1 MRLRPLVLVSAVLG
15 IAACAKLEDAARQV
29 DAKVAELFADA
40 PQSEAERH
48 YKQGLRYFNG
58 DGVAADP
65 AKGVAEFR
73 VAAAEVPDAAFML
86 GLAYRSGRGV
96 SRDDA
101 VAVSW
106 FRQAADKGHG
116 DAQFMLGL
124 AALRGT
130 GTAEDPA
137 AARTWFEKAAA
148 QGLAGAE
155 YHLGVMNAAGLGGM
169 RDDARALVW
178 LEKAAAQNH
187 PEAQFALAEAHT
199 NGRGT
204 PVDHAWAA
212 RWYGKA
218 AEQGLVRAQYM
229 LGVAYATGLG
239 LPKDLP
245 ESARWLTLAALKGDT
260 DAARLRDAV
269 NMRISG
275 REREMADAWAQRWRA
290 RAPGP
295 FADPPT
301 IRFVQFALSR
311 VDIDP
316 GPVDGTWGTQ
326 TERAAAAF
334 RQRTGMTVATSLT
347 PDLLSRLKDERLRR
361 EK

>member
-1 MRLRPLVLVSAVLG
+1 MRLRFIWLA
-15 IAACAKLEDAARQV
+15 IALAALSACAKLEDAARQV
-29 DAKVAELFADA
+29 DAKVADLFSDA
-40 PQSEAERH
+40 PQSEAQRH
-48 YKQGLRYFNG
+48 YRLGLRLFNG
-58 DGVAADP
+58 EDGTSDP
-65 AKGVAEFR
+65 AKGVVEFR
-73 VAAAEVPDAAFML
+73 AAASEIPDAAFML

-96 SRDDA
+96 KRDDSAA
-101 VAVSW
+101 VAW
-106 FRQAADKGHG
+106 FRQAADRGHG

-124 AALRGT
+124 AALRGS

-155 YHLGVMNAAGLGGM
+155 YHLGLMNAAGLGGA
-169 RDDARALVW
+169 RDDARAIAW

-187 PEAQFALAEAHT
+187 PEAEFALAEAHT

-245 ESARWLTLAALKGDT
+245 ESARWLALAALKGDA

-269 NMRISG
+269 NVRINDQ
-275 REREMADAWAQRWRA
+275 ERDTALAWAQRWRA

-301 IRFVQFALSR
+301 IRFVQYSLTRLDFN
-311 VDIDP
+311 P
-316 GPVDGTWGTQ
+316 GPVDGAWGAQ
-326 TERAAAAF
+326 TERAVGAF
-334 RQRTGMTVATSLT
+334 RQRAGLTSGTGLG
-347 PDLLSRLKDERLRR
+347 PDVLLRLKDERLRR
-361 EK
+361 ER

>member
-1 MRLRPLVLVSAVLG
+1 MRFRFIHLAMALAAVS
-15 IAACAKLEDAARQV
+15 ACAKLEDAARQV
-29 DAKVAELFADA
+29 DAKVATLFPDA
-40 PQSEAERH
+40 PQTEAQRH
-48 YKQGLRYFNG
+48 YQQGLRLFNG
-58 DGVAADP
+58 DDGSSDP

-73 VAAAEVPDAAFML
+73 AAASEIPDAAFML

-96 SRDDA
+96 KRDDSA
-101 VAVSW
+101 AVSW
-106 FRQAADKGHG
+106 FRQAADKG

-124 AALRGT
+124 ASLRGS
-130 GTAEDPA
+130 GTAQDPA

-155 YHLGVMNAAGLGGM
+155 YHLGVMNAAGLGGA

-204 PVDHAWAA
+204 QVDHAWAA

-218 AEQGLVRAQYM
+218 ADQGLVRAQYM

-239 LPKDLP
+239 LPKDMP
-245 ESARWLTLAALKGDT
+245 EAARWLALAALKGDA

-269 NMRISG
+269 NARING
-275 REREMADAWAQRWRA
+275 PERDMAAAWAQRWRA

-301 IRFVQFALSR
+301 IRFAQYALTR
-311 VDIDP
+311 LDLDP
-316 GPVDGTWGTQ
+316 GPVDGAWGAQ
-326 TERAAAAF
+326 TERAVGAF
-334 RQRTGMTVATSLT
+334 RQRARITSGSGLD
-347 PDLLSRLKDERLRR
+347 PDVLLRLKDERLRR
-361 EK
+361 ER

>member
-1 MRLRPLVLVSAVLG
+1 MPLRLLALASAVFA

-40 PQSEAERH
+40 PQSEAERR
-48 YKQGLRYFNG
+48 YKQGLRFFNG

-73 VAAAEVPDAAFML
+73 VAAPEVPDAAFML

-124 AALRGT
+124 AALRGS

-137 AARTWFEKAAA
+137 AARAWFEKAAA
-148 QGLAGAE
+148 KGLAGAE
-155 YHLGVMNAAGLGGM
+155 YHLGVMNAAGLGGA

-218 AEQGLVRAQYM
+218 ADQGLVRAQYM

-239 LPKDLP
+239 LPKNLP
-245 ESARWLTLAALKGDT
+245 ESARWLALAALKGDA

-269 NMRISG
+269 NLRING
-275 REREMADAWAQRWRA
+275 PERDTAAAWAQRWRA

-301 IRFVQFALSR
+301 IRFAQYALKR
-311 VDIDP
+311 LDLDP
-316 GPVDGTWGTQ
+316 GPVDGAWGAQ
-326 TERAAAAF
+326 TERAVGAF
-334 RQRTGMTVATSLT
+334 RQRTGLT
-347 PDLLSRLKDERLRR
+347 AGTGLGPDLLLRLKVERLRR
-361 EK
+361 ER